1 MDKMTGILNKL
12 TARSRDGKITWRD
25 TVGKQKFL
33 AMLGETGVAID
44 FNSET
49 GVYEL
54 QILDKRGRLIESVS
68 AGYGAFA
75 ELRLSLPGA
84 EKLPRAEK
92 RVDVSA
98 LRDLHEVARRSALN
112 IDATLDELAS
122 HLDAIV

>member
-44 FNSET
+44 FNSAT

-54 QILDKRGRLIESVS
+54 QILDNRGRVIESVS
-68 AGYGAFA
+68 AEYGTIA
-75 ELRLSLPGA
+75 ELSLQEPDKQVVA
-84 EKLPRAEK
+84 Q
-92 RVDVSA
+92 A
-98 LRDLHEVARRSALN
+98 LKNLHEIARRSVLN
-112 IDATLDELAS
+112 VDATLDELAS

>member
-12 TARSRDGKITWRD
+12 TARSRDGKIIWRD

-44 FNSET
+44 FNSST

-75 ELRLSLPGA
+75 KLSLSGS
-84 EKLPRAEK
+84 EE
-92 RVDVSA
+92 RVTASA

-112 IDATLDELAS
+112 IDETLDELAS

>member
-1 MDKMTGILNKL
+1 MGKMTGILNKL
-12 TARSRDGKITWRD
+12 TARSRDGKIIWRD

-44 FNSET
+44 FNSAT

-54 QILDKRGRLIESVS
+54 QILDKRGRLIDSVS
-68 AGYGAFA
+68 AGTGGFA
-75 ELRLSLPGA
+75 RLSLSGSEERVTSGA
-84 EKLPRAEK
+84 LK
-92 RVDVSA
+92 
-98 LRDLHEVARRSALN
+98 DLHDVARRSARN